1 MKKLTIFL
9 LAALV
14 MLAGCSTPSS
24 SDTPGDATPTPSAS
38 AAAIHVYTR
47 DATSG
52 TREAFEKAGDFAE
65 QLTSSAIEVSS
76 NGDMATKVGADAN
89 GIGYVS
95 LSTDFAANGVK
106 PLNFEGVEPSE
117 ATVLDGS
124 YGMQRPFMFTTRAAG
139 DYESTE
145 KEELIAAFLDFM
157 QNSTEGM
164 LVVEKAGGVV
174 DKTKG
179 TAWAELAAKH
189 PIVNQDNSAISIATC
204 GSTSVEKTLKAALE
218 AFQPMAGNFQF
229 TMNQTGSGDGYKRVL
244 GSEKDGANRA
254 DIGFASRA
262 FKSGDE
268 DTSAAMASGQY
279 CIDAVVTIVNQANT
293 SVSDLTQQQVHDI
306 FTGITTSWEEVK

>member
-1 MKKLTIFL
+1 M
-9 LAALV
+9 
-14 MLAGCSTPSS
+14 
-24 SDTPGDATPTPSAS
+24 
-38 AAAIHVYTR
+38 
-47 DATSG
+47 
-52 TREAFEKAGDFAE
+52 
-65 QLTSSAIEVSS
+65 
-76 NGDMATKVGADAN
+76 
-89 GIGYVS
+89 
-95 LSTDFAANGVK
+95 
-106 PLNFEGVEPSE
+106 
-117 ATVLDGS
+117 
-124 YGMQRPFMFTTRAAG
+124 
-139 DYESTE
+139 
-145 KEELIAAFLDFM
+145 
-157 QNSTEGM
+157 
-164 LVVEKAGGVV
+164 EKAGGVV

-189 PIVNQDNSAISIATC
+189 PIVNQDNSSISIATS

-306 FTGITTSWEEVK
+306 FTGTTTSWEEVK